1 MKLLITSGG
10 TREAID
16 PVRYLSNG
24 STGKTGAA
32 LASAL
37 VKLGHDVTLL
47 HGAGATL
54 PIEQVTTELYVTTE
68 DLRTKLQT
76 QLSGGTYDAV
86 IMAAAVSDYSPETVA
101 AHKINSDEDT
111 LTLRLV
117 RNPKILPQLRGFS
130 PRPIKVVGFKLTV
143 GADQSAREEAVR
155 NQFEK
160 AGVDVVVQNDLDEI
174 RSSDEHLF
182 RWFSSADECRDL
194 SGVTTLTAALDDF
207 LQEEPA

>member
-32 LASAL
+32 LAAAL
-37 VKLGHDVTLL
+37 AKLGHEVTLL

-54 PIEQVTTELYVTTE
+54 PSEPVATELFISTE
-68 DLRTKLQT
+68 DLRTKLCT

-86 IMAAAVSDYSPETVA
+86 IMAAAVSDYSPETMA
-101 AHKINSDEDT
+101 AHKLNSDEDT
-111 LTLRLV
+111 LTLQLV

-143 GADQSAREEAVR
+143 GANDSAREEAVR

-160 AGVDVVVQNDLDEI
+160 AGVDVVVQNDLVEI

-182 RWFSSADECRDL
+182 RWFTSAEAGRDL
-194 SGVTTLTAALDDF
+194 IGVPALTNALDDF
-207 LQEEPA
+207 LKEIHA